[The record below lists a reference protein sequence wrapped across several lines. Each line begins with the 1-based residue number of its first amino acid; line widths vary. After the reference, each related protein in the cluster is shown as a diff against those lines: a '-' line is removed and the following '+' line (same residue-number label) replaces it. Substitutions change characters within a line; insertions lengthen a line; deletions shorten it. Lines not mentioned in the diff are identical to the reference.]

1 MGGTPPK
8 KRRSKRK
15 QGMHRSHHLSDL
27 ARRVNARSPVKV
39 ITRKSRLKKLRAQK
53 EPTAKSSK

>member
-15 QGMHRSHHLSDL
+15 QGLHRSHLLTEL
-27 ARRVNARSPVKV
+27 AERVNSRSPVKV
-39 ITRKSRLKKLRAQK
+39 ILNKKKLASQYGSGK
-53 EPTAKSSK
+53 KSK